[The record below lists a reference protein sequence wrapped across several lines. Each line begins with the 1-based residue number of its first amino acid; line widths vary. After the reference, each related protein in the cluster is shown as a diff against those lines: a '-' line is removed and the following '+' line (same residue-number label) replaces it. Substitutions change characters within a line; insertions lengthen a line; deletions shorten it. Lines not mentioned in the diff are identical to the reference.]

1 MRIIVPVQPSFI
13 AVLTCGPALCL
24 LINLMLIMKDQRQ
37 TVAIV
42 DDHDSFRHTA
52 AWLLTILGY
61 QVVLE
66 APNGMVFLQELEA
79 CTHLPDFCL
88 LDIEMPIM
96 DGIVTARLVR
106 ERYPQ
111 IKIVACTLGNDAARK
126 ASMLETGVHG
136 FLLKQM
142 EPEEMKSAI
151 QKALAE

>member
-1 MRIIVPVQPSFI
+1 MRIITPIQNLVHPGSYLPMN
-13 AVLTCGPALCL
+13 L
-24 LINLMLIMKDQRQ
+24 LLMKDQRQ

-52 AWLLTILGY
+52 AGLLTMLGY
-61 QVVLE
+61 LVVLE
-66 APNGMVFLQELEA
+66 APNGMVFLRALEA
-79 CTHLPDFCL
+79 CTPLPDFCL

-96 DGIVTARLVR
+96 DGIVTARLLR

-111 IKIVACTLGNDAARK
+111 IKIVACTLGNDTARK

-142 EPEEMKSAI
+142 EPEEMKQAI
-151 QKALAE
+151 QEALAK

>member
-1 MRIIVPVQPSFI
+1 
-13 AVLTCGPALCL
+13 
-24 LINLMLIMKDQRQ
+24 MLMKDQRQ

-52 AWLLTILGY
+52 AGLLTLLGY
-61 QVVLE
+61 RVVLE
-66 APNGMVFLQELEA
+66 APNGMVFLRALEA
-79 CTHLPDFCL
+79 STPLPDFCL
-88 LDIEMPIM
+88 LDIEMPIL
-96 DGIVTARLVR
+96 DGIVTARLLR

-142 EPEEMKSAI
+142 EPEEMKRVL
-151 QKALAE
+151 QDALAE

>member
-1 MRIIVPVQPSFI
+1 MRIIVSIQPPIHPGSYLWI
-13 AVLTCGPALCL
+13 KPIL
-24 LINLMLIMKDQRQ
+24 MKDQRQ

-52 AWLLTILGY
+52 TGLLTLLGY
-61 QVVLE
+61 RVVLE
-66 APNGMVFLQELEA
+66 APNGMVFLKALET
-79 CTHLPDFCL
+79 CTPLPDFCL

-96 DGIVTARLVR
+96 DGIVTARLLR

-111 IKIVACTLGNDAARK
+111 IKIVACTLGHDVARK

-142 EPEEMKSAI
+142 EPEEMKSVLRE
-151 QKALAE
+151 ALAE